1 MNRNLKICLVNPASP
16 FLINKFVFPNL
27 GLLTISSYLKKN
39 GYYNIE
45 FIDIESNKDYS
56 YIKADI
62 FFIYICTPNVEYAKE
77 IMIQLRKNNLLSK
90 FVAGGP
96 HASLMPQEL
105 ICFDSISVG
114 DGEVS
119 SLQIVQDYPNLK
131 KIYIETKIENLDE
144 IPFPDRSIIDIN
156 KYAENYKLNGNPTTT
171 IITSRGCPWGKCSFC
186 CQYNLPGSKV
196 RYRSAKNIIEE
207 IKEIQEK
214 YNISS
219 FMFFDDTFLGNKRRF
234 KEFCKLVKP
243 LNITYRCLSRVE
255 SITPEIIS
263 LLVETGCVETGLGLE
278 SADQNILNTINKN
291 INIEN
296 AEKICNM
303 ITDAGIH
310 LKELFIVGLP
320 GESRD
325 SLQKMDDFVSR
336 TNPFDV
342 DFTLLSV
349 FPGSDI
355 YEHPE
360 KYDIKF
366 DRNAK
371 SWYKG
376 KPNEY
381 HKVNRISTSSLT
393 FEELCEK
400 RDELEKKY
408 KRKF

>member
-1 MNRNLKICLVNPASP
+1 MGCWRSTSLVSP
-16 FLINKFVFPNL
+16 EDCQW
-27 GLLTISSYLKKN
+27 T
-39 GYYNIE
+39 
-45 FIDIESNKDYS
+45 
-56 YIKADI
+56 
-62 FFIYICTPNVEYAKE
+62 
-77 IMIQLRKNNLLSK
+77 
-90 FVAGGP
+90 
-96 HASLMPQEL
+96 
-105 ICFDSISVG
+105 DSIVIG
-114 DGEVS
+114 EGEVS
-119 SLQIVQDYPNLK
+119 SLQIVNDYPNVK
-131 KIYIETKIENLDE
+131 KVYNEIKIQNLDE
-144 IPFPDRSIIDIN
+144 VPFADRSIIDI
-156 KYAENYKLNGNPTTT
+156 KEYAENYKLDGVPTTT
-171 IITSRGCPWGKCSFC
+171 YVTSRGCSWGRCSFC
-186 CQYNLPGSKV
+186 CKYWQHGSKI
-196 RYRSAKNIIEE
+196 RYRSAENIV
-207 IKEIQEK
+207 KEMRQVKEL
-214 YNISS
+214 YDISGA
-219 FMFFDDTFLGNKRRF
+219 MFFDDEFLHNKKRL

-243 LNITYRCLSRVE
+243 LDITWRCLSRVE
-255 SITPEIIS
+255 SINQSTINM
-263 LLVETGCVETGLGLE
+263 VKDAGCVEIGVGIE
-278 SADQNILNTINKN
+278 SVDQEILNTINKN
-291 INIEN
+291 IDIEE
-296 AEKICNM
+296 AEKVCN
-303 ITDAGIH
+303 IIQDNGIH